1 MGIVVLRPPP
11 GRPHEEPFRAVA
23 NLAAANV
30 MHRKTRTAVSV
41 LAVAMEVAMVMVLVG
56 MANGTLN
63 EIASRLAN
71 VGADVLFQPP
81 DASFILGATSAV
93 MPLKYIEIMKRDVP
107 EVVEATPVLNWL
119 VAKIKGESRAVNL
132 WAIDPSSFAAISG
145 GFEIVEGRGLEQPFD
160 LVIDTVLAKATG
172 TKVGE
177 VLPMMNRDFRVAGIC
192 RAGAGGRLYAR
203 IDDVQEA
210 VGTPGKAS
218 FFLVKGRAAKEAE
231 ALAAALQARFKGHK
245 ITPVAQVSKA
255 MQDNAVGLEQF
266 KEALTAMAV
275 LVSFLVVLLAMYTT
289 IIERTREI
297 GILRA
302 IGASQGKVV
311 RLVVEESFWICI
323 AGVAVGMALALLS
336 RWLLPFAFPTLSV
349 TLTREWALIACAL
362 GLVGGLIG
370 SIYPA
375 IKAARLDPVQA
386 LNFE

>member
-1 MGIVVLRPPP
+1 
-11 GRPHEEPFRAVA
+11 
-23 NLAAANV
+23 

-63 EIASRLAN
+63 EIASRLEN

-93 MPLKYIEIMKRDVP
+93 MPVKYIEIMKRDVP
-107 EVVEATPVLNWL
+107 EVVKATPVLNWL
-119 VAKIKGESRAVNL
+119 VANIKGESRAVNL
-132 WAIDPSSFAAISG
+132 WAIDPASFAAISG
-145 GFEIVEGRGLEQPFD
+145 GFEIVDGRGLDRPFD
-160 LVIDTVLAKATG
+160 LVMDTVLAKATG

-177 VLPMMNRDFRVAGIC
+177 VLPMMNHEFQVAGIC

-218 FFLVKGRAAKEAE
+218 FFLIKGRAAKEAE

-255 MQDNAVGLEQF
+255 MQDNAVGLQQF